1 MKKQK
6 EKEKKSLHK
15 TLKAAIRKNSLK
27 DGYYDGRFVTKTV
40 PNKKRK
46 NNKQECKKRVFNI
59 ED

>member
-15 TLKAAIRKNSLK
+15 TLKATIRKNALK
-27 DGYYDGRFVTKTV
+27 DGYYDGRFKTKTL

-46 NNKQECKKRVFNI
+46 NDKQECKKYKNNR
-59 ED
+59 EY